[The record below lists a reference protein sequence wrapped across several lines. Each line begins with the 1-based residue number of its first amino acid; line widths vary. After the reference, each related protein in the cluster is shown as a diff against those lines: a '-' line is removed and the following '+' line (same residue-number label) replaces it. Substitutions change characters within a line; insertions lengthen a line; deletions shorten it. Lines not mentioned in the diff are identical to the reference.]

1 MPPALSLIIGLAVL
15 TLGAELLVRGAS
27 ALALRLG
34 LTPLV
39 VGLTVVAFGT
49 SAPELVVS
57 LQATQRGSAEIAV
70 GNVVG
75 SNLCNLALILGI
87 CALIRPLTTNRAVI
101 WREVPILIGATLV
114 TTAVLA
120 NGYIS
125 AMEGMGLAT
134 GLFIYTA
141 VTIRQARQDPDQ
153 NLGTD
158 VPAAMG
164 LPLAITFTLL
174 GLVGL
179 LYGSDLFVAGA
190 VELARLWGWSEAMI
204 GLTIVA
210 IGTSLPELAISVVA
224 VKKGETDVA
233 IGNVVGS
240 SLFNLL
246 GILGAAAIA
255 AGGIVVTLQPFDLG
269 MLVVITLALWP
280 LVQTGHRID
289 RREGGALLFAYLAY
303 AAWLFTAR
311 YA

>member
-1 MPPALSLIIGLAVL
+1 MPPFLALLIGLAVL
-15 TLGAELLVRGAS
+15 TLGAELLVRGAA

-57 LQATQRGSAEIAV
+57 LQAAERGSAEIAV

-75 SNLCNLALILGI
+75 SNLCNLALILGL

-114 TTAVLA
+114 TTVVLA

-125 AMEGMGLAT
+125 AIEGIGLAA
-134 GLFIYTA
+134 GLVIYTT
-141 VTIRQARQDPDQ
+141 VTIRQARKDPDQ

-158 VPAAMG
+158 VPQALG
-164 LPLAITFTLL
+164 LWPAIVFTLL
-174 GLVGL
+174 GFAGL
-179 LYGSDLFVAGA
+179 IYGSDLFVAGA

-240 SLFNLL
+240 SLFNIL

-289 RREGGALLFAYLAY
+289 RREGAALLFAYLAY

-311 YA
+311 YW

>member
-1 MPPALSLIIGLAVL
+1 MPPFLALTIGLVVL
-15 TLGAELLVRGAS
+15 TLGAELLVRGSA

-57 LQATQRGSAEIAV
+57 LQAAQRGSAEIAV

-75 SNLCNLALILGI
+75 SNLCNLALVLGL
-87 CALIRPLTTNRAVI
+87 CALIRPLTTNRSVI
-101 WREVPILIGATLV
+101 WREVPILIGATLITV
-114 TTAVLA
+114 GMLA
-120 NGYIS
+120 NGYLGPG
-125 AMEGMGLAT
+125 EGIVLAAGL
-134 GLFIYTA
+134 IVYTT
-141 VTIRQARQDPDQ
+141 VTIRQARQDPNQ
-153 NLGTD
+153 SLGEET
-158 VPAAMG
+158 PAKMG
-164 LPLAITFTLL
+164 LPLSIVFTLL

-179 LYGSDLFVAGA
+179 LFGSDLFVSGA
-190 VELARLWGWSEAMI
+190 VELAYLWGWSEAMI

-224 VKKGETDVA
+224 VKNGETDVA

-240 SLFNLL
+240 SLFNLM
-246 GILGAAAIA
+246 GILGTAAIA
-255 AGGIVVTLQPFDLG
+255 AGGIIVTLQPFDLG

-289 RREGGALLFAYLAY
+289 RREGAALLFAYLAY

-311 YA
+311 YT